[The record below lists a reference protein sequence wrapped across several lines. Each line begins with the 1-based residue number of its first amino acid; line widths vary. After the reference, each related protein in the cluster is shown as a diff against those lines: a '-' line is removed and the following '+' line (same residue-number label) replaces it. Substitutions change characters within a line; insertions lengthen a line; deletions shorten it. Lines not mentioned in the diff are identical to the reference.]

1 MGFRS
6 QYATVVIR
14 FLCGNFFYYKV
25 RFSYFC
31 INNNNLKIYHKELAA
46 GRWFELSFA
55 EQMGNI
61 GSEVHRAINWFL
73 KKDERFK
80 NAFER
85 ALELFDLTI
94 SDKRWLS
101 RNKEICRSRE
111 YFCMLLFDTVNSN
124 ELEKDL
130 QSFDK
135 YFTDFAVYAG
145 KNK

>member
-1 MGFRS
+1 MS
-6 QYATVVIR
+6 
-14 FLCGNFFYYKV
+14 
-25 RFSYFC
+25 SE
-31 INNNNLKIYHKELAA
+31 LKYQHKGLAE
-46 GRWFELSFA
+46 GKWFQLSLA

-73 KKDERFK
+73 KKDERFQ
-80 NAFER
+80 NAFDR

-94 SDKRWLS
+94 SDKRWLY

-111 YFCMLLFDTVNSN
+111 YFCMLLFDTINSN

-135 YFTDFAVYAG
+135 YFTDFAVYAR